1 MSSPPNLQKGKNEM
15 KRKEKKTLKTT
26 RHHHD
31 AS

>member
-1 MSSPPNLQKGKNEM
+1 MSSPPNLQKGKNEK
-15 KRKEKKTLKTT
+15 KRKDQAQKTT